1 MYAMEINVEKD
12 RKTGDTRILSASAV
26 SPDEVPDHGVKVFD
40 DGRKVVYEVRS
51 GGSSTLD
58 NGVHRWSSQQVDEL
72 MKRVGATTGCA
83 QGGKAKV
90 TIKPADADDPK
101 TSPRST
107 DRSADLPTNY
117 TPYTTPP
124 AVPSSA
130 TTAHKMPQAPSTPIT
145 TQPPPYREVIS
156 EGEVT
161 EAPQATAEK
170 PITMIFMGYHNVDDQ
185 DETKRLLGFDGT
197 IKAEIVLIDEDDE
210 KSLREK
216 TVTDGYSTMDGNAAD
231 LVSGARPLSD
241 TTDLSSEGKDESSAT
256 ATKELPSPAVK
267 GRTPKVPMA
276 TANGI
281 MPKPALTAMK
291 SSKASEDGDLKRDRT
306 ERKSVGFHNSVSVIS
321 ARGGD
326 SSTTT
331 STMEVDAHPE
341 SCYPSQGL
349 NGQGNKHQH
358 QPLDIEVAH
367 EIAYLDEVL
376 EANCCDPGVDSTP
389 SPSNGTATTEK
400 HPREVSIDGTG
411 PSVNISNTDT
421 TCHEVI
427 VEGRKQTIFIKHQDV
442 NYTNNSNNTRPN
454 GHSGPMAGEQE
465 NYRKKGGE
473 TTSPTMT
480 TIKKEARFELRAFQE
495 EKKPSKLFD
504 PCEKEVRVKKVRPSE
519 EVAELERER
528 LELIRGQAVKK
539 NPDMGTKWWNPP
551 QEKSL
556 EEELEPDKLE
566 SHRKYEERKQQRRSE
581 FTGGMSQTYAQYSM
595 AFDPKADPEPGRDTE
610 DILVEQMDFST
621 ARKQFLQIEHARQQ
635 AAERSQVTAPNSA
648 KPFSR
653 SSDTVI
659 HVERSSDYVTVGYS
673 NYQDSPLEDGD
684 ATTTTVRTERIYCS
698 PEGSQSPTST
708 VGRVLGLGQGEPSNS
723 GSKEAWMENRYRDE
737 DFTCAR
743 AIMTIIKDE
752 KDSLSLQHRS
762 SSLHSPSA
770 SLSSC
775 NPNECDSGLD
785 EQSLRSLDN
794 SMLDTLS
801 KDFSMNNVSDSGAS
815 NETMSASYLEETSLG
830 EYSFPSTPQTTTTSL
845 GEYSFPST
853 PQTTTPVNGNME
865 GGTAMSPGEQNEG
878 SQGLSEQELEYHA
891 GMLVQCIIQH
901 ALMNQ
906 NQSQQGEEWQGVSPH
921 PLQERHV
928 DVLSSGNLSSLPT
941 EYQSLTPL
949 DLHSPP
955 PPQLHSPSS
964 PMQQSPTPLQS
975 LQSAP
980 PQYQSTPSPQPLS
993 PPAKFQS
1000 SPTQYQSPSPQL
1012 QPLPTQVE
1020 RPTYVQVERPT
1031 YVQVERPTY
1040 VQMERPTYAPL
1051 PQRSSS
1057 GGPKILIQSALSR
1070 SLALNPDPVP
1080 VRTPVLIPP
1089 RPIEPYQAPEL
1100 SRTPSEKDQFSYFSK
1115 YSEAAELR
1123 STAAATRTQ
1132 ETEQSTGPFKLRS
1145 RKQRTLSMIE
1155 EEIRAAQE
1163 REKELK
1169 KQRLGAVRSGPDP
1182 RTNQTGRPKTM
1193 TINPGDKH
1201 KTNSLPAKLSLSG
1214 SLPLTLT
1221 SMTAPGKINPP
1232 ASPSSSENPPASPS
1246 SSENPSASPSSSE
1259 NPSASPSSS
1268 ENPSAS
1274 PSSSENPPASPS
1286 SSENPS
1292 ASPSSSENPSAS
1304 SSSSENP
1311 SASSSSSENPSPLLD
1326 LGNDD
1331 SGGSGRP
1338 KNFMQTLMDDYET
1351 HKVKR
1356 REKGED
1362 NSVLE
1367 ATRVTRRKSNMALR
1381 WEAGL
1386 YTNED
1391 GEEEEE
1397 EEEE

>member
-1 MYAMEINVEKD
+1 
-12 RKTGDTRILSASAV
+12 
-26 SPDEVPDHGVKVFD
+26 
-40 DGRKVVYEVRS
+40 
-51 GGSSTLD
+51 
-58 NGVHRWSSQQVDEL
+58 
-72 MKRVGATTGCA
+72 
-83 QGGKAKV
+83 
-90 TIKPADADDPK
+90 
-101 TSPRST
+101 
-107 DRSADLPTNY
+107 
-117 TPYTTPP
+117 
-124 AVPSSA
+124 
-130 TTAHKMPQAPSTPIT
+130 
-145 TQPPPYREVIS
+145 
-156 EGEVT
+156 
-161 EAPQATAEK
+161 
-170 PITMIFMGYHNVDDQ
+170 
-185 DETKRLLGFDGT
+185 
-197 IKAEIVLIDEDDE
+197 
-210 KSLREK
+210 
-216 TVTDGYSTMDGNAAD
+216 
-231 LVSGARPLSD
+231 
-241 TTDLSSEGKDESSAT
+241 
-256 ATKELPSPAVK
+256 
-267 GRTPKVPMA
+267 
-276 TANGI
+276 
-281 MPKPALTAMK
+281 
-291 SSKASEDGDLKRDRT
+291 
-306 ERKSVGFHNSVSVIS
+306 
-321 ARGGD
+321 
-326 SSTTT
+326 
-331 STMEVDAHPE
+331 MEVEAHPE

-349 NGQGNKHQH
+349 NGHGNKHQP

-376 EANCCDPGVDSTP
+376 EANCCDPGVDTMP

-400 HPREVSIDGTG
+400 HPGEVIIDGTG

-421 TCHEVI
+421 TCHEII
-427 VEGRKQTIFIKHQDV
+427 VEGRKQNIFIGHQDV
-442 NYTNNSNNTRPN
+442 NYTNNTNNTRPN
-454 GHSGPMAGEQE
+454 GHSGPMGGEQE
-465 NYRKKGGE
+465 NYRKQGKE

-581 FTGGMSQTYAQYSM
+581 FTGGMSQMYAQYSM
-595 AFDPKADPEPGRDTE
+595 TFDPNADPEPGHDTPELFQSTKE

-621 ARKQFLQIEHARQQ
+621 ARKQFLQIEHARQP

-653 SSDTVI
+653 SPDI

-673 NYQDSPLEDGD
+673 SYQDSPLEDSD

-708 VGRVLGLGQGEPSNS
+708 VGRGLGLELGQGEPSNS
-723 GSKEAWMENRYRDE
+723 GPKEAWMENRYRDR

-775 NPNECDSGLD
+775 NPKQCDSGLD
-785 EQSLRSLDN
+785 ELSLRSLDN

-815 NETMSASYLEETSLG
+815 NETPSYLG
-830 EYSFPSTPQTTTTSL
+830 ETSL

-853 PQTTTPVNGNME
+853 PQTTTPVNGKME
-865 GGTAMSPGEQNEG
+865 GGTTMSPGEQNEG

-891 GMLVQCIIQH
+891 GMLVQSVIQH

-906 NQSQQGEEWQGVSPH
+906 NQFQQGEECQGVP
-921 PLQERHV
+921 PLPERHV
-928 DVLSSGNLSSLPT
+928 DFLPPSSGNLSSLPT

-955 PPQLHSPSS
+955 PPQLHSPPS
-964 PMQQSPTPLQS
+964 PLQQSPTPLQS

-980 PQYQSTPSPQPLS
+980 PQYQSTPSPEPLS
-993 PPAKFQS
+993 PQAQFQS
-1000 SPTQYQSPSPQL
+1000 SPTQHQSPSPQL
-1012 QPLPTQVE
+1012 QPLQTQV
-1020 RPTYVQVERPT
+1020 
-1031 YVQVERPTY
+1031 
-1040 VQMERPTYAPL
+1040 ERPTYAPL

-1100 SRTPSEKDQFSYFSK
+1100 SRTQSEKDQFSYFSK

-1123 STAAATRTQ
+1123 STAAATRAQ

-1193 TINPGDKH
+1193 TINPWDKH

-1214 SLPLTLT
+1214 SLPPTKLTLT
-1221 SMTAPGKINPP
+1221 SKTAPGNINPP
-1232 ASPSSSENPPASPS
+1232 ASH
-1246 SSENPSASPSSSE
+1246 
-1259 NPSASPSSS
+1259 
-1268 ENPSAS
+1268 
-1274 PSSSENPPASPS
+1274 
-1286 SSENPS
+1286 
-1292 ASPSSSENPSAS
+1292 
-1304 SSSSENP
+1304 
-1311 SASSSSSENPSPLLD
+1311 SSSENPSPLLD
-1326 LGNDD
+1326 LGSDD

-1338 KNFMQTLMDDYET
+1338 KNFMQTLMEDYET

-1356 REKGED
+1356 REKVED
-1362 NSVLE
+1362 NSVSSSTTHVLLCCCYC
-1367 ATRVTRRKSNMALR
+1367 TVVP
-1381 WEAGL
+1381 WV
-1386 YTNED
+1386 
-1391 GEEEEE
+1391 
-1397 EEEE
+1397 

>member
-1 MYAMEINVEKD
+1 MG
-12 RKTGDTRILSASAV
+12 RPPGLPRLLSG
-26 SPDEVPDHGVKVFD
+26 PPN
-40 DGRKVVYEVRS
+40 GRPLVAPAFSQVTP
-51 GGSSTLD
+51 GAPWFCQLCPSTLVAHL
-58 NGVHRWSSQQVDEL
+58 GSPASLTQVPWVAPGL
-72 MKRVGATTGCA
+72 
-83 QGGKAKV
+83 
-90 TIKPADADDPK
+90 
-101 TSPRST
+101 PRS
-107 DRSADLPTNY
+107 L
-117 TPYTTPP
+117 
-124 AVPSSA
+124 
-130 TTAHKMPQAPSTPIT
+130 
-145 TQPPPYREVIS
+145 
-156 EGEVT
+156 
-161 EAPQATAEK
+161 
-170 PITMIFMGYHNVDDQ
+170 
-185 DETKRLLGFDGT
+185 
-197 IKAEIVLIDEDDE
+197 
-210 KSLREK
+210 
-216 TVTDGYSTMDGNAAD
+216 TVT
-231 LVSGARPLSD
+231 LV
-241 TTDLSSEGKDESSAT
+241 
-256 ATKELPSPAVK
+256 
-267 GRTPKVPMA
+267 
-276 TANGI
+276 
-281 MPKPALTAMK
+281 ALK

-321 ARGGD
+321 AGGGD
-326 SSTTT
+326 SSITT

-610 DILVEQMDFST
+610 YILVEQMDFST

-775 NPNECDSGLD
+775 NRNECDSGLD

-815 NETMSASYLEETSLG
+815 NETMSASYLG
-830 EYSFPSTPQTTTTSL
+830 ETSL

-853 PQTTTPVNGNME
+853 PQTTTPVNGKME
-865 GGTAMSPGEQNEG
+865 GGTTMSPGEQNEG

-906 NQSQQGEEWQGVSPH
+906 NQSQQGEEWQGVSPL

-1201 KTNSLPAKLSLSG
+1201 KTNSLPAKLSL
-1214 SLPLTLT
+1214 T
-1221 SMTAPGKINPP
+1221 SMTAPGKI
-1232 ASPSSSENPPASPS
+1232 
-1246 SSENPSASPSSSE
+1246 
-1259 NPSASPSSS
+1259 
-1268 ENPSAS
+1268 
-1274 PSSSENPPASPS
+1274 NPPASPS

-1304 SSSSENP
+1304 SSSSENPSASPSSSENPPASPSSSENP

>member
-1 MYAMEINVEKD
+1 
-12 RKTGDTRILSASAV
+12 
-26 SPDEVPDHGVKVFD
+26 
-40 DGRKVVYEVRS
+40 
-51 GGSSTLD
+51 
-58 NGVHRWSSQQVDEL
+58 
-72 MKRVGATTGCA
+72 
-83 QGGKAKV
+83 
-90 TIKPADADDPK
+90 
-101 TSPRST
+101 
-107 DRSADLPTNY
+107 
-117 TPYTTPP
+117 
-124 AVPSSA
+124 
-130 TTAHKMPQAPSTPIT
+130 
-145 TQPPPYREVIS
+145 
-156 EGEVT
+156 
-161 EAPQATAEK
+161 
-170 PITMIFMGYHNVDDQ
+170 
-185 DETKRLLGFDGT
+185 
-197 IKAEIVLIDEDDE
+197 
-210 KSLREK
+210 
-216 TVTDGYSTMDGNAAD
+216 
-231 LVSGARPLSD
+231 
-241 TTDLSSEGKDESSAT
+241 
-256 ATKELPSPAVK
+256 
-267 GRTPKVPMA
+267 MA
-276 TANGI
+276 TAKGI

-291 SSKASEDGDLKRDRT
+291 SSKASEDTSGDLKRDRT
-306 ERKSVGFHNSVSVIS
+306 ERKSVGFLNSVSVIS
-321 ARGGD
+321 GD
-326 SSTTT
+326 SSTTA
-331 STMEVDAHPE
+331 STMEVETHPE

-349 NGQGNKHQH
+349 NGQGNNHQL

-376 EANCCDPGVDSTP
+376 EANCCDPGVDTTP

-400 HPREVSIDGTG
+400 HAREVNIDGTG

-421 TCHEVI
+421 TYHEVI

-442 NYTNNSNNTRPN
+442 NNSNNTRPN

-465 NYRKKGGE
+465 NYRNKGGE

-743 AIMTIIKDE
+743 SIMTIIKDE
-752 KDSLSLQHRS
+752 KDSLSLQHHS

-815 NETMSASYLEETSLG
+815 NETMSASYLG
-830 EYSFPSTPQTTTTSL
+830 ETSL

-853 PQTTTPVNGNME
+853 PQTTTPVNGKME
-865 GGTAMSPGEQNEG
+865 GGTTMCPGEQNEG
-878 SQGLSEQELEYHA
+878 SQGLWEQELEYHA

-901 ALMNQ
+901 ALINQ
-906 NQSQQGEEWQGVSPH
+906 NQSQQGEEWQGVSPF

-955 PPQLHSPSS
+955 PPQLHSPPS

-1089 RPIEPYQAPEL
+1089 RPLEPYQAPEL

-1132 ETEQSTGPFKLRS
+1132 ETEQNTGPFKLRS

-1169 KQRLGAVRSGPDP
+1169 KQRLGAVGSGPDP

-1193 TINPGDKH
+1193 SINPGDKH

-1221 SMTAPGKINPP
+1221 SMTAPGKINH
-1232 ASPSSSENPPASPS
+1232 
-1246 SSENPSASPSSSE
+1246 
-1259 NPSASPSSS
+1259 
-1268 ENPSAS
+1268 SAS
-1274 PSSSENPPASPS
+1274 PSSSENPPASP
-1286 SSENPS
+1286 
-1292 ASPSSSENPSAS
+1292 
-1304 SSSSENP
+1304 
-1311 SASSSSSENPSPLLD
+1311 SSSENPSPLLD

-1397 EEEE
+1397 EEEEE

>member
-1 MYAMEINVEKD
+1 
-12 RKTGDTRILSASAV
+12 L
-26 SPDEVPDHGVKVFD
+26 F
-40 DGRKVVYEVRS
+40 
-51 GGSSTLD
+51 
-58 NGVHRWSSQQVDEL
+58 Q
-72 MKRVGATTGCA
+72 
-83 QGGKAKV
+83 
-90 TIKPADADDPK
+90 
-101 TSPRST
+101 
-107 DRSADLPTNY
+107 
-117 TPYTTPP
+117 
-124 AVPSSA
+124 
-130 TTAHKMPQAPSTPIT
+130 
-145 TQPPPYREVIS
+145 
-156 EGEVT
+156 
-161 EAPQATAEK
+161 
-170 PITMIFMGYHNVDDQ
+170 
-185 DETKRLLGFDGT
+185 
-197 IKAEIVLIDEDDE
+197 
-210 KSLREK
+210 
-216 TVTDGYSTMDGNAAD
+216 
-231 LVSGARPLSD
+231 
-241 TTDLSSEGKDESSAT
+241 
-256 ATKELPSPAVK
+256 
-267 GRTPKVPMA
+267 
-276 TANGI
+276 
-281 MPKPALTAMK
+281 K
-291 SSKASEDGDLKRDRT
+291 SSKASEDGSGDLKRDRT
-306 ERKSVGFHNSVSVIS
+306 ERKSVGFLNSVSVIS
-321 ARGGD
+321 ALGGD

-331 STMEVDAHPE
+331 SNMEVEAHPE

-349 NGQGNKHQH
+349 NGQGNKHQP

-376 EANCCDPGVDSTP
+376 EANCCDPGVDTTP
-389 SPSNGTATTEK
+389 TPSNGTVTTEK
-400 HPREVSIDGTG
+400 HPREVNIDGTG

-427 VEGRKQTIFIKHQDV
+427 VEGRKQTIFIGHKDV
-442 NYTNNSNNTRPN
+442 NYTNNTNNTRPN
-454 GHSGPMAGEQE
+454 GHSGPMGGKQE
-465 NYRKKGGE
+465 NYRKQGGE
-473 TTSPTMT
+473 TISPTMT

-519 EVAELERER
+519 EMVELERER

-581 FTGGMSQTYAQYSM
+581 FTGGMSQMYAQYSM
-595 AFDPKADPEPGRDTE
+595 TFDPNADPEAGRDTPELFQSTKE

-621 ARKQFLQIEHARQQ
+621 ARKQFLQMEHARQQ

-653 SSDTVI
+653 SPDTVI

-673 NYQDSPLEDGD
+673 SYQDSPLEDSD
-684 ATTTTVRTERIYCS
+684 TTTTTVRTERIYCS

-708 VGRVLGLGQGEPSNS
+708 
-723 GSKEAWMENRYRDE
+723 NRYRDG

-743 AIMTIIKDE
+743 AVMTIIKDE
-752 KDSLSLQHRS
+752 KDPLSLQHHS

-775 NPNECDSGLD
+775 NPKECDSGLD
-785 EQSLRSLDN
+785 ELSLRSLDN

-801 KDFSMNNVSDSGAS
+801 KDFSTSSVSDSGAS
-815 NETMSASYLEETSLG
+815 NETMSASYLGETSLG
-830 EYSFPSTPQTTTTSL
+830 EYSFPSTPQS
-845 GEYSFPST
+845 
-853 PQTTTPVNGNME
+853 TTPINGKLE
-865 GGTAMSPGEQNEG
+865 GGTTMSPGEQNEG

-891 GMLVQCIIQH
+891 GMLVQSIIQH

-906 NQSQQGEEWQGVSPH
+906 NH
-921 PLQERHV
+921 
-928 DVLSSGNLSSLPT
+928 
-941 EYQSLTPL
+941 
-949 DLHSPP
+949 
-955 PPQLHSPSS
+955 
-964 PMQQSPTPLQS
+964 
-975 LQSAP
+975 
-980 PQYQSTPSPQPLS
+980 
-993 PPAKFQS
+993 
-1000 SPTQYQSPSPQL
+1000 PTQHQSPSP

-1040 VQMERPTYAPL
+1040 VQVERPTYVQMERPTCAPL

-1057 GGPKILIQSALSR
+1057 GGPKIFVQSALSR

-1080 VRTPVLIPP
+1080 LPQTLG
-1089 RPIEPYQAPEL
+1089 
-1100 SRTPSEKDQFSYFSK
+1100 EKDQFSYFSK

-1123 STAAATRTQ
+1123 STAAATRAQ

-1169 KQRLGAVRSGPDP
+1169 KQRLGSVR
-1182 RTNQTGRPKTM
+1182 
-1193 TINPGDKH
+1193 
-1201 KTNSLPAKLSLSG
+1201 LSG
-1214 SLPLTLT
+1214 SLPPTKLTLT
-1221 SMTAPGKINPP
+1221 SKSAPGKI
-1232 ASPSSSENPPASPS
+1232 
-1246 SSENPSASPSSSE
+1246 NPSASPSSSE

-1268 ENPSAS
+1268 ENS
-1274 PSSSENPPASPS
+1274 
-1286 SSENPS
+1286 
-1292 ASPSSSENPSAS
+1292 
-1304 SSSSENP
+1304 
-1311 SASSSSSENPSPLLD
+1311 SPLLD
-1326 LGNDD
+1326 LGSDD

-1356 REKGED
+1356 REKVED

-1391 GEEEEE
+1391 GEEKEEE
-1397 EEEE
+1397 E

>member
-1 MYAMEINVEKD
+1 
-12 RKTGDTRILSASAV
+12 
-26 SPDEVPDHGVKVFD
+26 
-40 DGRKVVYEVRS
+40 
-51 GGSSTLD
+51 
-58 NGVHRWSSQQVDEL
+58 
-72 MKRVGATTGCA
+72 
-83 QGGKAKV
+83 
-90 TIKPADADDPK
+90 
-101 TSPRST
+101 
-107 DRSADLPTNY
+107 
-117 TPYTTPP
+117 
-124 AVPSSA
+124 
-130 TTAHKMPQAPSTPIT
+130 
-145 TQPPPYREVIS
+145 
-156 EGEVT
+156 
-161 EAPQATAEK
+161 
-170 PITMIFMGYHNVDDQ
+170 
-185 DETKRLLGFDGT
+185 
-197 IKAEIVLIDEDDE
+197 
-210 KSLREK
+210 
-216 TVTDGYSTMDGNAAD
+216 
-231 LVSGARPLSD
+231 
-241 TTDLSSEGKDESSAT
+241 
-256 ATKELPSPAVK
+256 
-267 GRTPKVPMA
+267 
-276 TANGI
+276 
-281 MPKPALTAMK
+281 
-291 SSKASEDGDLKRDRT
+291 
-306 ERKSVGFHNSVSVIS
+306 
-321 ARGGD
+321 
-326 SSTTT
+326 
-331 STMEVDAHPE
+331 MEVEAHPE

-349 NGQGNKHQH
+349 NGQGNKHQP

-376 EANCCDPGVDSTP
+376 EANCCDPGVDTTP

-400 HPREVSIDGTG
+400 HPREVSIDGSG

-421 TCHEVI
+421 TYHEVI
-427 VEGRKQTIFIKHQDV
+427 VEGRKQTIFIGHQDV
-442 NYTNNSNNTRPN
+442 NYTNNTNNTRPN
-454 GHSGPMAGEQE
+454 GHSGPMGGERE

-551 QEKSL
+551 QEKTL

-581 FTGGMSQTYAQYSM
+581 FTGGMSQMCAQYSM
-595 AFDPKADPEPGRDTE
+595 TFDPNADPEPGRDTPELFQSTKE

-621 ARKQFLQIEHARQQ
+621 ARKQLLQIEHARQQ
-635 AAERSQVTAPNSA
+635 ATEKSQVTAPNST

-653 SSDTVI
+653 SPDTVI
-659 HVERSSDYVTVGYS
+659 HVERSTNYVTVGYS
-673 NYQDSPLEDGD
+673 CYQDSPLEDSD
-684 ATTTTVRTERIYCS
+684 STTTTVRTERIYCS

-723 GSKEAWMENRYRDE
+723 GPKEAWMENRYRDG

-752 KDSLSLQHRS
+752 KDSLSPQHRS
-762 SSLHSPSA
+762 SSLHSPSN

-775 NPNECDSGLD
+775 NPKECDSGLD
-785 EQSLRSLDN
+785 ELSLRSLDN
-794 SMLDTLS
+794 SILDTLS
-801 KDFSMNNVSDSGAS
+801 KDVSMNNVSDSGAS
-815 NETMSASYLEETSLG
+815 NETMSASYLGETSLG
-830 EYSFPSTPQTTTTSL
+830 EYSFPSTPQTTT
-845 GEYSFPST
+845 PI
-853 PQTTTPVNGNME
+853 NGKME
-865 GGTAMSPGEQNEG
+865 GGTTMSPGEQNEG
-878 SQGLSEQELEYHA
+878 CQGLSEQELEYHA
-891 GMLVQCIIQH
+891 GMLVQSIIQH

-906 NQSQQGEEWQGVSPH
+906 NQSQQGEEWQGVLPI
-921 PLQERHV
+921 QERHV

-949 DLHSPP
+949 DLHSAQPP
-955 PPQLHSPSS
+955 SPL
-964 PMQQSPTPLQS
+964 QQSPTPLQS

-993 PPAKFQS
+993 PPAQFQS
-1000 SPTQYQSPSPQL
+1000 SPTQHQSPSPQL
-1012 QPLPTQVE
+1012 QPLP
-1020 RPTYVQVERPT
+1020 Y
-1031 YVQVERPTY
+1031 QVERPTY

-1051 PQRSSS
+1051 SQRSSS

-1089 RPIEPYQAPEL
+1089 RPIEPYQSPEL
-1100 SRTPSEKDQFSYFSK
+1100 SRTQSEKDQFSYFSK

-1123 STAAATRTQ
+1123 STAAATRAQ

-1214 SLPLTLT
+1214 SLPPTSGSLPPTSGSLPLTSGSLLLTSGSLPPTSGSLPPTSGSLPPTSGSLPPTSGSLPPTSGSLPPTSGSLPLTLT
-1221 SMTAPGKINPP
+1221 SKTAPGKINPP
-1232 ASPSSSENPPASPS
+1232 ASPSSSENP
-1246 SSENPSASPSSSE
+1246 
-1259 NPSASPSSS
+1259 
-1268 ENPSAS
+1268 
-1274 PSSSENPPASPS
+1274 
-1286 SSENPS
+1286 
-1292 ASPSSSENPSAS
+1292 
-1304 SSSSENP
+1304 
-1311 SASSSSSENPSPLLD
+1311 SPLLD
-1326 LGNDD
+1326 LGSDD

-1338 KNFMQTLMDDYET
+1338 KNFMQTLMEDYET

-1356 REKGED
+1356 REKVED

-1381 WEAGL
+1381 WEAGI

-1397 EEEE
+1397 EEEEE